1 MLVGKYRKKI
11 FKNFSRDSEESERR
25 SFSKHIDKYLNRA
38 EQACFSKAT
47 TKKRLHKQPLLYD
60 IFLKRKLRKTEVFR
74 SFDDKISAWR
84 TEARDGRP

>member
-25 SFSKHIDKYLNRA
+25 FFSKHIDKYLNRA
-38 EQACFSKAT
+38 EQACFSKAA

-60 IFLKRKLRKTEVFR
+60 IF
-74 SFDDKISAWR
+74 
-84 TEARDGRP
+84 

>member
-11 FKNFSRDSEESERR
+11 FKNFSRDSEESERC

-38 EQACFSKAT
+38 EQACFSKAA

-60 IFLKRKLRKTEVFR
+60 IFLKRKLRKTAVFR
-74 SFDDKISAWR
+74 SFDDKISAC
-84 TEARDGRP
+84 